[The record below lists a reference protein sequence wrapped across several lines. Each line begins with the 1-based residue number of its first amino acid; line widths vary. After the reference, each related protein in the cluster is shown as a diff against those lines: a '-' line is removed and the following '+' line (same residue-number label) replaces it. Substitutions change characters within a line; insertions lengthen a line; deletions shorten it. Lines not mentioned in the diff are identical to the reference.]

1 MLKDTSENKK
11 SFEEL
16 YNEYKNFVLQT
27 AWYYTENDEIAK
39 DIMQSTFLKLYIHYD
54 HLEQTHI
61 KRWLAVT
68 ARNLALNEEK
78 RREKEILDDDI
89 VMTSDLY
96 VSTEKL
102 EDAYWEEERHKELFY
117 LEKNMFAALYKQNER
132 WYQAVTLAY
141 CLHWPQQDVADEMD
155 MSLESIHSMLR
166 RARKWLEKYCN
177 KLSKEK

>member
-1 MLKDTSENKK
+1 MLKDIPENKK

-16 YNEYKNFVLQT
+16 YSEYKNFVLQT
-27 AWYYTENDEIAK
+27 ACYYTNYDEVAK
-39 DIMQSTFLKLYIHYD
+39 DIMQSTFMKLYIHYD
-54 HLEQTHI
+54 HLEQTYI

-78 RREKEILDDDI
+78 RREVEILDDDI

-96 VSTEKL
+96 TSTEKL
-102 EDAYWEEERHKELFY
+102 EDEYWEEERRKEILY
-117 LEKNMFAALYKQNER
+117 LEKNMFAALYKYNER

-155 MSLESIHSMLR
+155 MSLESLHSMLQ
-166 RARKWLEKYCN
+166 RARKWLKKYY
-177 KLSKEK
+177 KKYSKEK